1 MKKQMSVVVASALA
15 MTLLAGCGGSKP
27 AETTAP
33 ATTQAAATEA
43 AKTETAKTEETKAEE
58 TKAEETKAEET
69 FEPATLRV
77 AYMPNMG
84 SASLAVT
91 AREKGFFE
99 EMGLTVDLV
108 EFQGGPAEIAAMA
121 SGDIDISQIG
131 HGAHALCAE
140 GEAVIFQIDC
150 TSLADAVIGNKD
162 KGINTIADL
171 KGKKV
176 AATSGT
182 SAEIILNLA
191 LQKEGLTMEDLELV
205 EMDANGIVTAMVS
218 GNVDACATWSPGTMT
233 VSTALGDK
241 AVWLATNQDYI
252 NEATFPSSFITT
264 QKYAD
269 ENHDLLVRFSRALQ
283 KAADYRNENI
293 DEVAKMVAKQCEVD
307 EITMLECVGEGN
319 WGITSDFLAKGLEDG
334 TIEAYYKN
342 QQQVFID
349 GGRLTETVD
358 VNNYVLFDVMKEA
371 NEANQ

>member
-1 MKKQMSVVVASALA
+1 MKKRISVLLA
-15 MTLLAGCGGSKP
+15 AAMVTAALAGCGSKP
-27 AETTAP
+27 AETAAP
-33 ATTQAAATEA
+33 TAAATEA
-43 AKTETAKTEETKAEE
+43 AKTEAAKTEAATEAATEAE
-58 TKAEETKAEET
+58 KET

-84 SASLAVT
+84 SASLLVT
-91 AREKGFFE
+91 ARDKGYFE
-99 EMGLTVDLV
+99 EMGLTVELV

-150 TSLADAVIGNKD
+150 TSLADAVIANAD
-162 KGINTIADL
+162 KGVNSIADL

-191 LQKEGLTMEDLELV
+191 LQSEGMTAADLEIV

-233 VSTALGDK
+233 IDEALGDK

-252 NEATFPSSFITT
+252 NEATFPSSMITT
-264 QKYAD
+264 QKFAD
-269 ENHDLLVRFSRALQ
+269 ENHDLLVRFTRALQ
-283 KAADYRNENI
+283 NAADYRNDNI
-293 DEVAKMVAKQCEVD
+293 EEIAELVAKQCEVD
-307 EITMLECVGEGN
+307 AATMIACVGEGN
-319 WGITSDFLAKGLEDG
+319 WGLTSEFVGKALEDG
-334 TIEAYYKN
+334 TIKKYYEN

-349 GGRLTETVD
+349 GGRLTEKVD
-358 VNNYVLFDVMKEA
+358 VEKYVLFDVMKEA
-371 NEANQ
+371 YEANHK